1 MDRWIILLSGLEVTK
16 LQQSAKFY
24 NISPPYN
31 KDIRYAVDSAKG
43 GKSSEE
49 AIADAGSGIHGM
61 HTGAEQCCVA
71 GSSAC
76 RERDADR
83 QRHFDQLS
91 ARCEESGARRG
102 DVCLHQHLSR
112 GGRGAF
118 SAL

>member
-1 MDRWIILLSGLEVTK
+1 MMF
-16 LQQSAKFY
+16 FY
-24 NISPPYN
+24 WGQRSQNYNKVQNFTIFPPYN
-31 KDIRYAVDSAKG
+31 KDIGYAVDSAKG

-61 HTGAEQCCVA
+61 HAGAEQCCAA

-76 RERDADR
+76 CERDADC

-102 DVCLHQHLSR
+102 DVCLHQHLSK